1 MKGDFHKEE
10 FVTLINRHKNVIHKL
25 CNIYADTIA
34 DREDLKQEIIFQ
46 LWKSF
51 PSFRQEAK
59 VQTWMYR
66 VALNTALI
74 GLRRKNRVEQVE
86 LHDNHSEIEDVN
98 EEKEIERKINELYR
112 AIQQL
117 NQVEKAVIF
126 LYLEKCPYREIADIT
141 GLTEKNVSVLLV
153 RSKEKIRIIL
163 GQPKRS
169 R

>member
-1 MKGDFHKEE
+1 MRRDFYKED
-10 FVTLINRHKNVIHKL
+10 FVTLINRHENVIHKI
-25 CNIYADTIA
+25 CNIYTDTTP

-51 PSFRQEAK
+51 PSFRQESK
-59 VQTWMYR
+59 VQTWMYK

-74 GLRRKNRVEQVE
+74 GLRKKNRVEQIE
-86 LHDNHSEIEDVN
+86 LLDNHSEIEDVN

-112 AIQQL
+112 AIQHL

-126 LYLEKCPYREIADIT
+126 LYLEKCTYHEIADIT
-141 GLTEKNVSVLLV
+141 GLTNKNVSVILV
-153 RSKEKIRIIL
+153 RSKEKLRTIL
-163 GQPKRS
+163 GQTKKS